1 MKHNEII
8 EIIKLFD
15 KTQIDLI
22 KIEDES
28 TKLKLCKNSS
38 AKTQANSNKPQEPSA
53 QTLIVKKENEST
65 QTHNAEIKTET
76 ELEPWLE
83 LESTKKKYYEV
94 KSPMIGNF
102 YRASSPEAK
111 AFVEIGDCVKKG
123 DPLCMIEAMKM
134 LNEIKSEK
142 SGKVVNILVEN
153 GSIVDFGK
161 VLFLIEEEDV

>member
-38 AKTQANSNKPQEPSA
+38 TKAPSRSIEENEAESEVLWVEKEIEKVEMQSA
-53 QTLIVKKENEST
+53 QSKPD
-65 QTHNAEIKTET
+65 
-76 ELEPWLE
+76 LEQ
-83 LESTKKKYYEV
+83 TKKKYYEV

-111 AFVEIGDCVKKG
+111 AFVEIGDQVKKG
-123 DPLCMIEAMKM
+123 DPLCIIEAMKM

-142 SGKVVNILVEN
+142 SGKIVDILVEN
-153 GSIVDFGK
+153 AAIVDFGK